1 MADDRDSGMAFTEDT
16 DFEAGAWVNGEFFA
30 KGRRGGGTRG
40 FGERMSA
47 AERAAAKDEARS
59 SDRRAHAPQRP
70 LDLPADFAKFAGVG
84 AGADGGPAKS
94 FAERYLE
101 RFGYKGRLGR
111 YEQGTTSFVHVR
123 ARTGRTGLAF
133 GGRSE
138 FVPENAELE
147 RAFAGPAAATTEFDL
162 VDSVTARDVVEEL
175 AATAGV
181 AMLPHPLGANVK
193 GRQAA
198 RLGAVTVLWTADALF
213 AAPARVPASEAVA
226 VTPAALLAM
235 LSV

>member
-1 MADDRDSGMAFTEDT
+1 M
-16 DFEAGAWVNGEFFA
+16 
-30 KGRRGGGTRG
+30 GGVGPVG
-40 FGERMSA
+40 Y
-47 AERAAAKDEARS
+47 AAALA
-59 SDRRAHAPQRP
+59 
-70 LDLPADFAKFAGVG
+70 LL
-84 AGADGGPAKS
+84 
-94 FAERYLE
+94 
-101 RFGYKGRLGR
+101 
-111 YEQGTTSFVHVR
+111 EQGLHSGRPAVH
-123 ARTGRTGLAF
+123 AASPGASS
-133 GGRSE
+133 GGRGQPKQQRSAIASAIAAAARLARGARATSSAP
-138 FVPENAELE
+138 VTAE
-147 RAFAGPAAATTEFDL
+147 PAAATTEFDL

-181 AMLPHPLGANVK
+181 AMLPHPLGATVK